1 MTTHY
6 TVREE
11 ELKMH
16 QKEITKEA
24 GADEPIS
31 VYLFVI
37 QDAQINFEDG
47 RFKEI
52 SY

>member
-1 MTTHY
+1 M
-6 TVREE
+6 
-11 ELKMH
+11 
-16 QKEITKEA
+16 TKEA
-24 GADEPIS
+24 GADEAIN

-52 SY
+52 SYLASKSSVFTLKNGTT